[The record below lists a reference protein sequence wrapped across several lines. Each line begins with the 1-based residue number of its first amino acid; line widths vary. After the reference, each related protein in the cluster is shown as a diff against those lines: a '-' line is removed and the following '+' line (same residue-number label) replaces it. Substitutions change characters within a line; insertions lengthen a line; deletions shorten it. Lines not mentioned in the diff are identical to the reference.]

1 MIKCLSSYEI
11 KLNTE
16 VLCSEGKWN
25 MWCKRIK
32 CSFIYINNNNK
43 AQK

>member
-16 VLCSEGKWN
+16 VLCSEVEHVVQEDKVQFYLH
-25 MWCKRIK
+25 K
-32 CSFIYINNNNK
+32 
-43 AQK
+43 